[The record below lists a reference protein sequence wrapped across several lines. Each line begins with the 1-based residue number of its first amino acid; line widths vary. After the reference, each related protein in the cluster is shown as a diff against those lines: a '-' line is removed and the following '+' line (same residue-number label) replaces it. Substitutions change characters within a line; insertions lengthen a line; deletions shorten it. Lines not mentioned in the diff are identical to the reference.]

1 MRRGNLSSELH
12 RALGF
17 LLLLVLLLLLSPPM
31 RQEGA
36 GVRARMGSMS
46 ARPPA
51 DGLGGWTAY
60 VLPARSL
67 TKWPKT
73 RKPVKNAFDGNSWDV
88 SRSTR

>member
-51 DGLGGWTAY
+51 DGLRAKLALCPRNRRTRGTPR
-60 VLPARSL
+60 LPD
-67 TKWPKT
+67 
-73 RKPVKNAFDGNSWDV
+73 NG
-88 SRSTR
+88 

>member
-67 TKWPKT
+67 TK
-73 RKPVKNAFDGNSWDV
+73 
-88 SRSTR
+88 